1 MFGLTVSIQEICSVH
16 LDVPFALLS
25 LEIYDFFFLKYI
37 FSKFDFERHLT
48 AAILF
53 FSMES

>member
-16 LDVPFALLS
+16 LDEPFALLS